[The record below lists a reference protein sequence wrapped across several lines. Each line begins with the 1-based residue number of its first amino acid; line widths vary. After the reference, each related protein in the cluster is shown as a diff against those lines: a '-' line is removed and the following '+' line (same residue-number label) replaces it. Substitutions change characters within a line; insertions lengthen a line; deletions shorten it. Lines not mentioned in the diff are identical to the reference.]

1 MKFRPVGKSILI
13 RKVRIYMT
21 QLTFHELQSYL
32 ALKYKEGRTSS
43 ALFMKLVE
51 EIGEVA
57 EVLNQLE
64 GRKENTGNASLEKE
78 LVDVI
83 HYAVAIASINEIDL
97 TSAILKKDKQAAM
110 KYNQSPNLEEYLVV
124 HNKEDQIKDSF
135 AE

>member
-1 MKFRPVGKSILI
+1 
-13 RKVRIYMT
+13 MT
-21 QLTFHELQSYL
+21 QLTFQELQSYL

-83 HYAVAIASINEIDL
+83 HYAVAIASINDIDL
-97 TSAILKKDKQAAM
+97 TKAIINKDKQAAV
-110 KYNQSPNLEEYLVV
+110 KYNQAPNLEEYLVV
-124 HNKEDQIKDSF
+124 QNKED
-135 AE
+135 

>member
-1 MKFRPVGKSILI
+1 MGNDKENPK
-13 RKVRIYMT
+13 
-21 QLTFHELQSYL
+21 QLTFYELQSYL

-64 GRKENTGNASLEKE
+64 GRKANTGNASLEKE

-83 HYAVAIASINEIDL
+83 HYAVAIASINHIDL
-97 TSAILKKDKQAAM
+97 TKAIIKKDN
-110 KYNQSPNLEEYLVV
+110 KYNQSPNLEEFL
-124 HNKEDQIKDSF
+124 EEEIKVN
-135 AE
+135 

>member
-1 MKFRPVGKSILI
+1 MPHI
-13 RKVRIYMT
+13 
-21 QLTFHELQSYL
+21 TFHELQSYL

-64 GRKENTGNASLEKE
+64 GRKENTGNPSLEKE

-97 TSAILKKDKQAAM
+97 TSAIIEKDKQAAL
-110 KYNQSPNLEEYLVV
+110 KYDQSPNLEEFLIL
-124 HNKEDQIKDSF
+124 HNKEDLLNKK
-135 AE
+135 

>member
-1 MKFRPVGKSILI
+1 MK
-13 RKVRIYMT
+13 

-64 GRKENTGNASLEKE
+64 GRKENSGNASLEKE

-83 HYAVAIASINEIDL
+83 HYAVAIASINQIDL
-97 TSAILKKDKQAAM
+97 TKAIIEKDKQAAI
-110 KYNQSPNLEEYLVV
+110 KYDQSPNLEEFLVSQ
-124 HNKEDQIKDSF
+124 NKEIVKP
-135 AE
+135 

>member
-1 MKFRPVGKSILI
+1 MK
-13 RKVRIYMT
+13 
-21 QLTFHELQSYL
+21 QLTFHELQDYL

-64 GRKENTGNASLEKE
+64 GRKENSEDASLEKE

-83 HYAVAIASINEIDL
+83 HYAVAIASINDIDL
-97 TSAILKKDKQAAM
+97 TEAMIKKDKQAAI
-110 KYNQSPNLEEYLVV
+110 KYNQSPNLEEFLVGM
-124 HNKEDQIKDSF
+124 K
-135 AE
+135 